1 MLKVEY
7 FIIQFCHF
15 SFNMSAAITVVV
27 CSVFVEFFFQQNA
40 IFVTSLLPPLV
51 HNGIQCLQV
60 RLM

>member
-15 SFNMSAAITVVV
+15 SFNTSAAITVVV

-40 IFVTSLLPPLV
+40 IFVTSLLPLLV